1 MGYRF
6 ESLTIG
12 KYIVAIPDGG
22 AIFGVNFYSN
32 CIGLL
37 RKFYGNGSVLSNV
50 AQFPC
55 SFFLVYFLHRT
66 ATWRDAGNFEA
77 LLRSDSKFKS
87 TASRNGVCGFVNF
100 TAFTRVYRNSNSIGG
115 RCCIAAAR
123 TAVPVRQNSLV
134 EVPVVGLDHGDV
146 ALVLTAALALTALTA
161 CSSLPA
167 SAASVDYD
175 TAVKIAADHLGCD
188 VSDLKV
194 IERDYDDGKYELDI
208 LVGDVK
214 YEYEIGASSG
224 KVLKAERDRRDWDD
238 RYDDDWDD
246 RYDDDWDDR
255 YDDDWDD

>member
-1 MGYRF
+1 MKKMNRKQI
-6 ESLTIG
+6 LT
-12 KYIVAIPDGG
+12 
-22 AIFGVNFYSN
+22 
-32 CIGLL
+32 
-37 RKFYGNGSVLSNV
+37 
-50 AQFPC
+50 
-55 SFFLVYFLHRT
+55 
-66 ATWRDAGNFEA
+66 
-77 LLRSDSKFKS
+77 
-87 TASRNGVCGFVNF
+87 
-100 TAFTRVYRNSNSIGG
+100 
-115 RCCIAAAR
+115 
-123 TAVPVRQNSLV
+123 
-134 EVPVVGLDHGDV
+134 
-146 ALVLTAALALTALTA
+146 LTAALALTALTA

-246 RYDDDWDDR
+246 RSTMTGMTATTTIGTTDR
-255 YDDDWDD
+255 S

>member
-1 MGYRF
+1 MKKMNRKQI
-6 ESLTIG
+6 LT
-12 KYIVAIPDGG
+12 
-22 AIFGVNFYSN
+22 
-32 CIGLL
+32 
-37 RKFYGNGSVLSNV
+37 
-50 AQFPC
+50 
-55 SFFLVYFLHRT
+55 
-66 ATWRDAGNFEA
+66 
-77 LLRSDSKFKS
+77 
-87 TASRNGVCGFVNF
+87 
-100 TAFTRVYRNSNSIGG
+100 
-115 RCCIAAAR
+115 
-123 TAVPVRQNSLV
+123 
-134 EVPVVGLDHGDV
+134 
-146 ALVLTAALALTALTA
+146 LTAALALTALTA

-224 KVLKAERDRRDWDD
+224 KVLKAKRDRRDWDD

-255 YDDDWDD
+255 YDDDWDDRWDD

>member
-1 MGYRF
+1 MKKMNRKQI
-6 ESLTIG
+6 LT
-12 KYIVAIPDGG
+12 
-22 AIFGVNFYSN
+22 
-32 CIGLL
+32 
-37 RKFYGNGSVLSNV
+37 
-50 AQFPC
+50 
-55 SFFLVYFLHRT
+55 
-66 ATWRDAGNFEA
+66 
-77 LLRSDSKFKS
+77 
-87 TASRNGVCGFVNF
+87 
-100 TAFTRVYRNSNSIGG
+100 
-115 RCCIAAAR
+115 
-123 TAVPVRQNSLV
+123 
-134 EVPVVGLDHGDV
+134 
-146 ALVLTAALALTALTA
+146 LTAALALTALTA

-255 YDDDWDD
+255 YDDEWDDRYDDDWDDDRWDD